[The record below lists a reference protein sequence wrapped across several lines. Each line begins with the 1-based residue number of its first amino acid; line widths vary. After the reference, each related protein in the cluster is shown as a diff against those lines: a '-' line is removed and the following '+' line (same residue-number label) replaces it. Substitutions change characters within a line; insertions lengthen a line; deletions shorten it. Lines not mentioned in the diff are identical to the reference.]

1 MRRLPLSYRQ
11 INMAI
16 KKILGIALVGLLGL
30 TLNQAY
36 GYHTLVNI
44 TGSVKAAT
52 CDLTSKESE
61 DIKLGDIYLSSTGFG
76 GNIGSTSEKKDWS
89 ITLKCPSDIP
99 VIFIPEG
106 NSYLGHSSVLA
117 LNAESGSAT
126 GVGIETEYFTESGN
140 WKVLELNKR
149 NEIIKTV
156 KKDGDIAILMRGYYK
171 QMEEKVTSGSANA
184 SMTIDIVYQ

>member
-1 MRRLPLSYRQ
+1 M
-11 INMAI
+11 
-16 KKILGIALVGLLGL
+16 VGLLGL

-61 DIKLGDIYLSSTGFG
+61 DIKLG
-76 GNIGSTSEKKDWS
+76 
-89 ITLKCPSDIP
+89 
-99 VIFIPEG
+99 IFISVQQDLVAILALPVKKRLVDYVEMPKWYSGDFYTWG